1 MYMHLYKEL
10 EERIMFDLKYRTSD
24 PFRFQFLNRLLVK
37 TDTAID
43 QLSRG
48 QSEITTLNNFY
59 HG

>member
-1 MYMHLYKEL
+1 MYIYKEL
-10 EERIMFDLKYRTSD
+10 MDQIMFDLKYRTSD

-48 QSEITTLNNFY
+48 QSEITTLNIFY